1 MIRRLGLAAVML
13 AALTLTLVAPGM
25 AVAHGDDESGE
36 AAALAEQPAR
46 VLAQQ
51 AIALLQVQ
59 GDVEGAAMRLDA
71 AVESKDKR
79 DIDAAVLRSA
89 METLDGG
96 DRERAVV
103 MLDRALS
110 RPLGSESGKVL
121 HEAGR
126 EFRPGTGAEEIVGIV
141 AGAVA
146 LAMGALGLLVVRP
159 RRGWSASS

>member
-1 MIRRLGLAAVML
+1 MSRRLGLAAAML
-13 AALTLTLVAPGM
+13 ALTLTLVAPSV
-25 AVAHGDDESGE
+25 AAAHGDGESDE

-51 AIALLQVQ
+51 SIALLRVQ

-71 AVESKDKR
+71 AVESKDQR
-79 DIDAAVLRSA
+79 DIDAALLRSA

-96 DRERAVV
+96 DQERAVV

-110 RPLGSESGKVL
+110 RPLGSDTGKVL

-126 EFRPGTGAEEIVGIV
+126 EFRPSTGAEEIVGIV
-141 AGAVA
+141 AGVLA
-146 LAMGALGLLVVRP
+146 LAIGSLGLLAVRP
-159 RRGWSASS
+159 